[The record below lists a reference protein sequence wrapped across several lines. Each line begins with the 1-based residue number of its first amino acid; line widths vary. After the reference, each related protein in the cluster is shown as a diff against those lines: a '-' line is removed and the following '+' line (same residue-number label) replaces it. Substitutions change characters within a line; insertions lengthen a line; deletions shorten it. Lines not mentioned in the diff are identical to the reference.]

1 MIKISVRNFGPIT
14 TGYTDDDFLDISKLT
29 VFIGN
34 QGTGKS
40 TLAKLFSTFS
50 WIEKKLF
57 IEQSSE
63 VSIPTGTF
71 IERLKFH
78 KIDKYLSRDSEIEYR
93 GEFAIIR
100 YENGDISGEIT
111 DSDSYIRPKIQYIP
125 AERNLVSV
133 VDKYGQMPYLSDS
146 LQDFLYTYDVAVQ
159 SEYIQN
165 LLLPI
170 NELKIKYNRQN
181 HKVEL
186 FNNDSS
192 FFLDEASSGL
202 QSFVPLFIVQK
213 FLTSELSQVNNRI
226 VFENIDERKR
236 LEALFKKNLGFMPTS
251 DAELAQYVKENAHTL
266 LNSCLVSILEEPEQ
280 NLFPISQK
288 SVIFDMLSNLNS
300 CDNNRM
306 LITTHSPYFLPY
318 INAAIKANE
327 VAEKNPNA
335 KEKIGKV
342 IPAQSLINSDSVR
355 VYEFEGGAIKPLE
368 KVRNISSDDNLLN
381 HELEETNELFRN
393 ILRAGIS

>member
-71 IERLKFH
+71 IERLKFQ
-78 KIDKYLSRDSEIEYR
+78 KIDKYLSGNSEIEYR
-93 GEFAIIR
+93 GEFATIR
-100 YENGDISGEIT
+100 YKNGTISGEIINPAA
-111 DSDSYIRPKIQYIP
+111 YVRPKIQYIP

-186 FNNDSS
+186 FNNDYSV
-192 FFLDEASSGL
+192 FLDEASSGL

-226 VFENIDERKR
+226 VFKNIDERKR

-251 DAELAQYVKENAHTL
+251 DAELAQYVKENANIL

-300 CDNNRM
+300 FDNNRM

>member
-186 FNNDSS
+186 FNNDYS

-226 VFENIDERKR
+226 VFKNIDER
-236 LEALFKKNLGFMPTS
+236 KKNLGFMPTS

>member
-226 VFENIDERKR
+226 VFKNIDERKR